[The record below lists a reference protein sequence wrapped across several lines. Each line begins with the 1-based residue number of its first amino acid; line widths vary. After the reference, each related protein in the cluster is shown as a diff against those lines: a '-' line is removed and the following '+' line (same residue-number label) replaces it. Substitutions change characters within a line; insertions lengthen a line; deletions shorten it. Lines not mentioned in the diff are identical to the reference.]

1 MLRLLW
7 PMFMVAALHL
17 SAAGIP
23 VIYCTDLFHPHDDPD
38 DHFDLAT
45 LFALPELEVKAIL
58 LDQGDKQLKR
68 PGAIPVRQMMHFT
81 GRQAPFAIGLG
92 RKLASPADDGRAQP
106 AEFQAAVHL
115 LLKTLREAAGPVTII
130 SAGSV
135 RDLCAAWNREPT
147 LIQRKVGRLYL
158 NIGNANRR
166 QSEYNV
172 DSRPPGLYRT
182 AALGPAA
189 LSLFLSADAAGGP
202 QTPSTAPGGS
212 SVNRRSCPRL
222 RANCRTTSFTPCESA
237 RRRSWTRRRRCRRTC
252 GPGAASCWEMDRNMW
267 CTASFLHAAGR
278 TVRKAGGAWTASRRP
293 PSDAPATAPFT
304 FIPARIE
311 ADQSGAT
318 TWGCPMPPGRT
329 RNSSKFFPLR
339 TMARRCAIA
348 SGNYSAHCPARPDQ
362 YCRERQ
368 KSLRHPGRKGAK
380 CISAFRVLYS
390 Y

>member
-1 MLRLLW
+1 MPGVVLRLLW

-58 LDQGDKQLKR
+58 HDQGDKQLKR
-68 PGAIPVRQMMHFT
+68 PGAIHVRQMKNVT

-172 DSRPPGLYRT
+172 DLDPQAYIGLLRSGLPLYLCFCLPMRQEGSNALYSTWWQFRQSEVLPSAARELQNYFIYALQKCAPEELDPAQAMQADLRPW
-182 AALGPAA
+182 
-189 LSLFLSADAAGGP
+189 
-202 QTPSTAPGGS
+202 
-212 SVNRRSCPRL
+212 RRL
-222 RANCRTTSFTPCESA
+222 V
-237 RRRSWTRRRRCRRTC
+237 
-252 GPGAASCWEMDRNMW
+252 WEMDRNMW

-318 TWGCPMPPGRT
+318 TWEP
-329 RNSSKFFPLR
+329 N
-339 TMARRCAIA
+339 A
-348 SGNYSAHCPARPDQ
+348 ARPNAQLFEDLSPQ
-362 YCRERQ
+362 DYGPAMRDCLRELLG
-368 KSLRHPGRKGAK
+368 SLPRAP
-380 CISAFRVLYS
+380 
-390 Y
+390 

>member
-1 MLRLLW
+1 MPGVVLRLLW

-172 DSRPPGLYRT
+172 DLDPQAYIGLLRSGLPLYLCFCLPMRQEGSNALYSTWWQFRQSEVLPSAARELQNYFIYALQKCAPEELDPAQAMQADLRPW
-182 AALGPAA
+182 
-189 LSLFLSADAAGGP
+189 
-202 QTPSTAPGGS
+202 
-212 SVNRRSCPRL
+212 RRL
-222 RANCRTTSFTPCESA
+222 V
-237 RRRSWTRRRRCRRTC
+237 
-252 GPGAASCWEMDRNMW
+252 WEMDRNMW

-311 ADQSGAT
+311 ADQSGST
-318 TWGCPMPPGRT
+318 TWDP
-329 RNSSKFFPLR
+329 N
-339 TMARRCAIA
+339 A
-348 SGNYSAHCPARPDQ
+348 ARPNAQLFKVLSPQD
-362 YCRERQ
+362 YGPAMRDCLRELLG
-368 KSLRHPGRKGAK
+368 SLPRAP
-380 CISAFRVLYS
+380 
-390 Y
+390 